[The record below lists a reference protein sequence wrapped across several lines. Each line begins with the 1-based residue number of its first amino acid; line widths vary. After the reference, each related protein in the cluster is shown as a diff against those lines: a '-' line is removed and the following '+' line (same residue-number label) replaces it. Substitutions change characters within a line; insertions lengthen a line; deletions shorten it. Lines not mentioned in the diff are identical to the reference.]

1 MRAISYGKNFLTS
14 AQSFCLLTN
23 LSRRAVIS
31 VRNLAIAS
39 SLLFLDEI
47 KGWSMLL
54 GLEHFPIDDGDAEGE
69 DTENFDPAL
78 WCPEDGDLDSNMV
91 GV

>member
-1 MRAISYGKNFLTS
+1 M
-14 AQSFCLLTN
+14 
-23 LSRRAVIS
+23 
-31 VRNLAIAS
+31 AS
-39 SLLFLDEI
+39 SLLLLDEI

-54 GLEHFPIDDGDAEGE
+54 GLEHFPIEDGEAEGD

-78 WCPEDGDLDSNMV
+78 WCPEVQDGDLASKV